1 MARFHVLRHL
11 LVLQTAAPPPAFR
24 FRHSYR
30 CSLHVVF
37 CLTKSTFPLLIG
49 SARDAGMEEG

>member
-24 FRHSYR
+24 VRHRPSGAAYT
-30 CSLHVVF
+30 LFFV
-37 CLTKSTFPLLIG
+37 
-49 SARDAGMEEG
+49 